1 MAKGDFTPNAVAEA
15 NWVAYQRA
23 RDAGH
28 DDWLETAKLCDKFYL
43 GDQWDQGDLARLD
56 AEGRPALTINEII
69 KVVNAFLGKQAT
81 QRADFDFKPARD
93 TDEPTAN
100 ALNKLVEQILNANE
114 YEFVEREVF
123 EDGIVTDRGYFDL
136 RIDFSQNLLG
146 EIRVRSLDP
155 YEVLPDPDAKSKD
168 PRTWSE
174 VTLTR
179 WMSLNDIESHYG
191 KRKRNEVAAAG
202 LSYHTYGE
210 DSIRY
215 EGARTF
221 GYDEFDAYQAAEDID
236 EHNIRAVRV
245 LERQYKQLTIVR
257 YFVDPVTGEMK
268 EIPGEI
274 PDDRAEVI
282 AKAAGVGLIR
292 RTGKRIRWSVSVDNV
307 VVHDEW
313 SPYRSFTVIP
323 YFPFFRRGKT
333 SGVVR
338 QLISPQEQFNK
349 IESQMLHIVNT
360 TANSGWIAEEGSLA
374 NMTTEE
380 LEERGAETGLVI
392 ITKRGAERPE
402 KIQPNQIPTG
412 LDRLASR
419 SQFNVAGIAG
429 IEGLVGTPTREV
441 SGVALDQLEARGLI
455 QVDVPFDSMK
465 HSRLLLGKKLL
476 ELIQDF
482 YTETRILRVTVGDG
496 LSTQN
501 EELIINGITAAGEI
515 VNDMT
520 LGEYDLVISSKPAR
534 DNYEDSQFAN
544 ALQMR
549 EAGVL
554 VPDDVVIRAS
564 QLENKH
570 EIADRV
576 AQLQGVA
583 PPTAEEIRQAQAV
596 QQLEMQMM
604 QLQAQELQ
612 GKVME
617 LNSRAQ
623 MNFAKATQ
631 LEGDAQVA
639 AYEAGMSA
647 RQQAQELAAKLQ
659 MFYDDLENK
668 LQLAGIHAGVKR
680 EGQILSEVTKREGQ
694 IMSEATKNN
703 VAELNFLSKALPSGN
718 QNA

>member
-1 MAKGDFTPNAVAEA
+1 VSNDFTPNAVAEA

-23 RDAGH
+23 RDSGH

-43 GDQWDQGDLARLD
+43 GDQWDQKDLDRLD

-81 QRADFDFKPARD
+81 QRADFDYKPARD
-93 TDEPTAN
+93 TDEPTAT
-100 ALNKLVEQILNANE
+100 ALNQLVEQIMNANN
-114 YEFVEREVF
+114 YDFVEREVF
-123 EDGIVTDRGYFDL
+123 EDGIITDRGYFDC
-136 RIDFSQNLLG
+136 RVDFSANLLG

-168 PRTWSE
+168 PSTWSE

-179 WMSLNDIESHYG
+179 WMSLSDIENHYG
-191 KRKRNEVAAAG
+191 KKKRNEVAAAG
-202 LSYHTYGE
+202 LSYHTFGE

-215 EGARTF
+215 DGARTF
-221 GYDEFDAYQAAEDID
+221 GYDEFGSYSQQPEDIN

-245 LERQYKQLTIVR
+245 LERQHKQMTMVR

-274 PDDRAEVI
+274 DEDRAEAI
-282 AKAAGVGLIR
+282 ARAAGVGLIKR
-292 RTGKRIRWSVSVDNV
+292 PGKRIRWTVTVDNV
-307 VVHDEW
+307 TLHESW
-313 SPYRSFTVIP
+313 APYRTFTVIP

-360 TANSGWIAEEGSLA
+360 TANSGWIAEEGSLT

-419 SQFNVAGIAG
+419 AQMNVAGIAG

-465 HSRLLLGKKLL
+465 HTRLMLGKKML

-482 YTETRILRVTVGDG
+482 YTETRVLRVTVGDG
-496 LSTQN
+496 LSTKN
-501 EELIINGITAAGEI
+501 EELIINGLNTAGEI
-515 VNDMT
+515 INDMT
-520 LGEYDLVISSKPAR
+520 LGEYDLVVSSKPAR

-549 EAGVL
+549 EAGVM

-564 QLENKH
+564 QLDNKH

-583 PPTAEEIRQAQAV
+583 PPSEEEVKHAQAV

-604 QLQAQELQ
+604 QLQAAEMQ

-623 MNFAKATQ
+623 MNFAKAAQ
-631 LEGDAQVA
+631 LEGQAQID
-639 AYEAGMSA
+639 AYEAGMTA

-659 MFYDDLENK
+659 MFYDDLQNK

-680 EGQILSEVTKREGQ
+680 EGQI
-694 IMSEATKNN
+694 MSETTKKNI
-703 VAELNFLSKALPSGN
+703 AELNFLAKALPTGKP
-718 QNA
+718 NASSS